1 MSNITVT
8 NYFITL
14 LQIIDITNSYS
25 FSFELTTN
33 IIFSLTTLLVCNLT
47 IFIYK
52 KYIYIYIYIYIRPKY
67 AI

>member
-33 IIFSLTTLLVCNLT
+33 IIFSLTNNQLLH
-47 IFIYK
+47 Y
-52 KYIYIYIYIYIRPKY
+52 
-67 AI
+67 